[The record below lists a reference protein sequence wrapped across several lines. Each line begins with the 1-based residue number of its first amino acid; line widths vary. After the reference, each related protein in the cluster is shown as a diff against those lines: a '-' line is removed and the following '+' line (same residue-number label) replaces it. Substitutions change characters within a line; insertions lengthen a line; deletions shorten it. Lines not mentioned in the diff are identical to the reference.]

1 MAHTF
6 TLLVYGFYNPNQK
19 MIWDA
24 MGVIALNPPRIGGL
38 LNTSEHSFFREPF
51 GNVCSFHLFPNEVM
65 VPKIEELRLTQFLM
79 CCLDLSVGIER
90 HKYMFLICFRPISIF
105 IQT

>member
-1 MAHTF
+1 MGF
-6 TLLVYGFYNPNQK
+6 TILTKK

-38 LNTSEHSFFREPF
+38 LNTSEHSFFRGPF
-51 GNVCSFHLFPNEVM
+51 GNVCSFHLFPDEVM

-90 HKYMFLICFRPISIF
+90 QKYMFLICFRPISIF